1 MVVLRRR
8 AEEDP
13 VTLEALGAELGVTKE
28 RVRQIENAALEKMRD
43 YIMAALGEV
52 ELEGLMP

>member
-1 MVVLRRR
+1 M
-8 AEEDP
+8 
-13 VTLEALGAELGVTKE
+13 TLEALGAELGVTKE

-43 YIMAALGEV
+43 YIMAALGAA